1 MSLIS
6 SKSNLSALTAF
17 LWHSIVGLKWLQSQ
31 IWYVFYPNVPL
42 WPDAENSIYDLRM
55 VPKNGVGL
63 AKLRSRLLVT
73 NVSVAAT
80 WGPPD
85 PNIGAGGEVRKWF
98 PGTIEDWR
106 SVMQESTQLPLREKF
121 GGIVLFTE
129 PSSSKKGAQ
138 SRLEWPPQIC
148 FQNGKHMP
156 LWGELFI
163 PSSKGAWKYF
173 DSGEGECCVVSFLT

>member
-98 PGTIEDWR
+98 PGTTEDWR

-121 GGIVLFTE
+121 WWGINLTLLWLFLEVVQPSNPDKKENTVLKDIAM
-129 PSSSKKGAQ
+129 KKCG
-138 SRLEWPPQIC
+138 SWR
-148 FQNGKHMP
+148 
-156 LWGELFI
+156 
-163 PSSKGAWKYF
+163 
-173 DSGEGECCVVSFLT
+173 